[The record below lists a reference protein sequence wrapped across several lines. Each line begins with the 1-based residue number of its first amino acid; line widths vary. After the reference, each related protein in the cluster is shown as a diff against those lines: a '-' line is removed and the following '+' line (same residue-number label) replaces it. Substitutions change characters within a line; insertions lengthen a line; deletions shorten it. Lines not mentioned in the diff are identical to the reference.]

1 MMSGLLILALLLV
14 IWLLILYAVQRRERV
29 SLSLWGPI
37 LMWKTEKGKKLIARI
52 ARKQRFWRTYA
63 DAGIAISLVVMVATF
78 ALILWNV
85 YLTFQI
91 APENAPSPQM
101 LIGLPGINPVI
112 PIGYGILAI
121 AVAIIVHEF
130 SHGILAMVGKIKVKA
145 LGLIFLIVPIGAF
158 VEPDE
163 EEMEQVSARKRSRVF
178 AAGPTTNLILALMC
192 ALVFSSLLVGSVSP
206 AVEGVMIPAG
216 GVVPD
221 GPFDVVGT
229 EAWSAITAINGTAV
243 SDGERYEERV
253 EQMSPHVIYNVT
265 VFHGGT
271 TAVAAVRGGLVV
283 AGVIDDYPAH
293 DAGLQRGDILAA
305 INGTTITNS
314 TVFSDLLN
322 DTRAGETVTVQYYR
336 YQNQSWRL
344 NNASVVLANK
354 YQYYEE
360 KFPRSNK
367 EEYRGV
373 GFLGVSTV
381 PLGIT
386 TMAIDTYTQRM
397 AHPLADRQSFFL
409 YLALPFAGLSPFPEG
424 FTALFETPFAPDL
437 FWPLAN
443 VIYWLFWLNF
453 ALGTFNVLPAIPL
466 DGGYIFR
473 DGMASLFIRL
483 RKKMDKERAERLA
496 SGITTFFSVIVLLAI
511 VAVIVVPRL
520 RLFI

>member
-1 MMSGLLILALLLV
+1 MSGLFILAILLAV
-14 IWLLILYAVQRRERV
+14 WLLILYAVQRRERA

-52 ARKQRFWRTYA
+52 ARKRRFWRIYA
-63 DAGIAISLVVMVATF
+63 DAGIVISLVVMVATF

-121 AVAIIVHEF
+121 AVAIIIHEF

-178 AAGPTTNLILALMC
+178 AAGPTTNLILALAC

-206 AVEGVMIPAG
+206 AVEGVMVTG
-216 GVVPD
+216 TVPH
-221 GPFDVVGT
+221 GPFDVAGT
-229 EAWSAITAINGTAV
+229 QAWSAVTAINGTAV
-243 SDGERYEERV
+243 SDMERYEELV
-253 EQMSPHVIYNVT
+253 ERLSPHVTYNVT
-265 VFHGGT
+265 VFHGGS
-271 TAVAAVRGGLVV
+271 TALAPVRGGLVV
-283 AGVIDDYPAH
+283 AGVADDYPAQQ
-293 DAGLQRGDILAA
+293 AGLQRGDILAI
-305 INGTTITNS
+305 INGTTITNG

-322 DTRAGETVTVQYYR
+322 ETRAGESITIQYYR
-336 YQNQSWRL
+336 YHNQTWHL
-344 NNASVVLANK
+344 NATTAVLADK
-354 YQYYEE
+354 HGYYAK
-360 KFPRSNK
+360 KFPRDNR
-367 EEYRGV
+367 EDYRGR
-373 GFLGVSTV
+373 GFLGLSTV

-386 TMAIDTYTQRM
+386 TAAIDSYTQRM
-397 AHPLADRQSFFL
+397 AHPLTDRQSFFL

-443 VIYWLFWLNF
+443 VFYWLFWLNF

-473 DGMASLFIRL
+473 DGMASLFTRV
-483 RKKMDKERAERLA
+483 RKKMDKERAERIA
-496 SGITTFFSVIVLLAI
+496 SGVTTFFSVMVLLAI
-511 VAVIVVPRL
+511 VAIIVVPRL
-520 RLFI
+520 RLFF